1 MWVLWTA
8 IILTVLVLFVFAI
21 APAMLSSQI
30 SRREEQA
37 ALDAWMKAKFP
48 PSNPEEEEAA

>member
-30 SRREEQA
+30 SRREEYA
-37 ALDAWMKAKFP
+37 EWMASKFP
-48 PSNPEEEEAA
+48 ASDPDEEEAA